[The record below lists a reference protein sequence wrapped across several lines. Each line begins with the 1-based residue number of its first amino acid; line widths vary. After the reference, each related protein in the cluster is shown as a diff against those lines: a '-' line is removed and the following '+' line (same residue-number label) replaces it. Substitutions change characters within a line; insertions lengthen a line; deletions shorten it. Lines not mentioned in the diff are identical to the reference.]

1 LNHYTTRT
9 WGSLNQREI
18 LYDAQHR
25 ILEKEIPVVPIPIF
39 AVVVLTALFTSQNC
53 HASARPEIH
62 IIGDD
67 DQSSYFLV
75 EKSASKS
82 IQKYTFPELK
92 LTLIDDP
99 CEQLYEA
106 LLHDNQLVFVCE
118 SAHITAPV
126 FDDGSRSILVPEH
139 YVQAEFHVALM
150 GNVIFLYDET
160 VIYMFG
166 LDGAPVK
173 HFDLSHHLPPFAKS
187 AAVEFTSSYR
197 FIFAA
202 GEWGGKQ
209 VVIQKKDFLMK
220 EEPISDVARLQ
231 YFADNQKGYLL
242 GGGLGREPE
251 YKVEEVSEG
260 KSDVIY
266 QNQTKIWN
274 RFERAVYLLTGV
286 CIGDY
291 HPVASHTDHSGFY
304 LLFALCGLAKVTGD
318 GQGYEFLIPSREMK
332 SINEREKG
340 GTEPLHHFSAFRIK
354 NEQIL
359 FYHTYLGMRV
369 FDLNTRNL
377 YRLSV
382 Q

>member
-1 LNHYTTRT
+1 MKTAR
-9 WGSLNQREI
+9 QRVLLFFI
-18 LYDAQHR
+18 LW
-25 ILEKEIPVVPIPIF
+25 LSMV
-39 AVVVLTALFTSQNC
+39 C
-53 HASARPEIH
+53 HASDSPEIH

-82 IQKYTFPELK
+82 IQKYTFPDLK

-99 CEQLYEA
+99 CERLYEA

-126 FDDGSRSILVPEH
+126 FDEDSRSIFVPEH
-139 YVQAEFHVALM
+139 YVQAEFHVAFM
-150 GNVIFLYDET
+150 GRLIFLYDET

-173 HFDLSHHLPPFAKS
+173 RLDLSHHLPPIAKS

-202 GEWGGKQ
+202 GQWGGKQ
-209 VVIQKKDFLMK
+209 VAIQKKDFSMK

-242 GGGLGREPE
+242 GGGLDREPE
-251 YKVEEVSEG
+251 YKVVAISEG

-266 QNQTKIWN
+266 KHQTKTRN

-291 HPVASHTDHSGFY
+291 HPSASHTDHSDLY
-304 LLFALCGLAKVTGD
+304 LLFAFCGLAKVTGD

-332 SINEREKG
+332 SIKEREKDRD
-340 GTEPLHHFSAFRIK
+340 EPLDHFSDFRIK

-359 FYHTYLGMRV
+359 FYHTHLGVRV
-369 FDLNTRNL
+369 FDLNNRKL
-377 YRLSV
+377 HRLRV